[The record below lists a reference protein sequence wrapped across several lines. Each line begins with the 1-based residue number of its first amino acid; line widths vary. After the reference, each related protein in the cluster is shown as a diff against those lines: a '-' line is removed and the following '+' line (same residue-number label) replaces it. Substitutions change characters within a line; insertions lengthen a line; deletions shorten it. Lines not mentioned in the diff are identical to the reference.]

1 MSNVRFSLLPP
12 SRSVTSLA
20 PSDCGKD
27 SQAGFVPT
35 GLGESVLCELLSSLP
50 LMLALV
56 DESGRAHLISRNW
69 EETLGWPERELYSR
83 DWIEFVHPEDR
94 TAALEVCRDL
104 NRERSALQAE
114 LRCLARDGTYRR
126 VAWSARFLDPDGP
139 VLIIGQDVTHQR
151 TAEQRAIDGERM
163 TSLAQ
168 MAGGVAH
175 DFKNLLTVV
184 MAQAQLG
191 QMDLPADHP
200 LHDNFTEINSAAVGA
215 AQLADR
221 LLAFSKVRGGAG
233 GPPEDISLN
242 ELIGSMGKLLG
253 PILTE
258 AVTVE
263 YALDP
268 DLPAV
273 YVDESQFIQVILN
286 LCVNARDAMPQGGRL
301 TIATRTVDSV
311 DLSSRRPG
319 AAPERYVDLEIRDSG
334 VGIPDHLKD
343 RIFEPF
349 FTTKDSRG
357 TGLGLP
363 TAYQIVREAGG
374 WITFESKLG
383 AGTSFHVFVPSAER
397 AEPED
402 RFEDLSRRGSETI
415 LIVDDDPGIR
425 TALSKLCRHLGYT
438 VLEAGDGRE
447 ASRVIFEHEGR
458 IDLLLSDIVMPG
470 MNGVEL
476 ASLLKKTWPGMKILL
491 MSGYAEEVLTRSADG
506 LSADGI
512 LKKPLTKSELSR
524 HIRETL
530 DGLPRRTGAEG

>member
-1 MSNVRFSLLPP
+1 MSNVPFRLLSA
-12 SRSVTSLA
+12 SRSVNPLA
-20 PSDCGKD
+20 PADCEKD
-27 SQAGFVPT
+27 PQCGFVPT
-35 GLGESVLCELLSSLP
+35 GMRESVLRELISSLP

-56 DESGRAHLISRNW
+56 DQSGRAHLISRNW
-69 EETLGWPERELYSR
+69 EETLGWHERELYSR
-83 DWIEFVHPEDR
+83 DWVEFVHPEDR
-94 TAALEVCRDL
+94 AAALEAWRIV
-104 NRERSALQAE
+104 NQKGSALRAE
-114 LRCLARDGTYRR
+114 LRCLARDGSYRR
-126 VAWSARFLDPDGP
+126 VAWSARVLDPAGP

-200 LHDNFTEINSAAVGA
+200 LYDNFTEINSAAVGA

-221 LLAFSKVRGGAG
+221 LLAFSKVQG
-233 GPPEDISLN
+233 GPPENINLN
-242 ELIGSMGKLLG
+242 ELIGGMEKVLG
-253 PILTE
+253 LILTE

-268 DLPAV
+268 GLPVV

-286 LCVNARDAMPQGGRL
+286 LCLNARDAMPQGGRL
-301 TIATRTVDSV
+301 TIATRAVDMA
-311 DLSSRRPG
+311 DPGSSNP
-319 AAPERYVDLEIRDSG
+319 APVPKCHVELEIRDSG
-334 VGIPDHLKD
+334 VGIPEHLKD

-363 TAYQIVREAGG
+363 TVYEIVRKAGG
-374 WITFESKLG
+374 WVTVESRLG
-383 AGTSFHVFVPSAER
+383 VGTAFHVFLPP
-397 AEPED
+397 AEPAASSSEEN
-402 RFEDLSRRGSETI
+402 EDLSGRGSETI
-415 LIVDDDPGIR
+415 LIVDDDPGVR
-425 TALSKLCRHLGYT
+425 MALSKLGRHLGYT

-447 ASRVIFEHEGR
+447 AGRLLFEHAGR
-458 IDLLLSDIVMPG
+458 VDLVLSDIVMPG

-476 ASLLKKTWPGMKILL
+476 ASVLKGTWPGLKILL
-491 MSGYAEEVLTRSADG
+491 MSGYAEELLTRPADG

-512 LKKPLTKSELSR
+512 LKKPLTKSGLSR

-530 DGLPRRTGAEG
+530 DGSPRRTGAEG